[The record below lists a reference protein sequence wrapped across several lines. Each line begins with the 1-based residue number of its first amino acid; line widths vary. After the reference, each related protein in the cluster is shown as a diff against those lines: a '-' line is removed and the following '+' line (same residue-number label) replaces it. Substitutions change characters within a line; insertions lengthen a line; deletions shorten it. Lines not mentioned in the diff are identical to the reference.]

1 MSTARVRPP
10 WAAWLYTH
18 NPFYAISVVLM
29 LFGVRA
35 AFGTLE
41 IGSINSW
48 IMLGVLAA
56 YTLALA
62 GIAVAI
68 VRWGSVWDDA
78 RSLFL
83 LLLLLFLAVSI
94 SADEL
99 FVRSP
104 SSVAGVGL
112 LIGGFLGS
120 AVLSEAVLRGSRI
133 RLPWAFRGPYYLML
147 ALFYAWP
154 WLCSPELHPRLSQ
167 VRWPDG

>member
-68 VRWGSVWDDA
+68 VRWGNVWDDA

-104 SSVAGVGL
+104 SSVAG
-112 LIGGFLGS
+112 IG
-120 AVLSEAVLRGSRI
+120 R
-133 RLPWAFRGPYYLML
+133 
-147 ALFYAWP
+147 
-154 WLCSPELHPRLSQ
+154 
-167 VRWPDG
+167 